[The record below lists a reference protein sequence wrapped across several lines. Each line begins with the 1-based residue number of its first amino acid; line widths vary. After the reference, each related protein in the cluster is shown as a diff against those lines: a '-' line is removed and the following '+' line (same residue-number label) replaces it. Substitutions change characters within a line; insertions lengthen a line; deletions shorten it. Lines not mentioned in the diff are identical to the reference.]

1 MNGPGTIFLL
11 GGINDML
18 FVTKC
23 WQFGLRRAGMPHRVT
38 RFIWQQG
45 FWALLCFADLWNTKH
60 HRREAQRL
68 ADLIRR
74 TQAQHP
80 GEPIHIIAHSAG
92 TAITAYALEILG
104 PNQPI
109 TSAMLVSSGLSP
121 RYDLSAALTA
131 TTAGIFTIESSLD
144 CFYLGIGTCLLGT
157 ADRRWTPAA
166 GMIGFHEPKNS
177 TQASRLQEYRWKLG
191 DVRTGWLGGHLS
203 IATPGFV
210 RQILAPWIRN
220 AEQPAITS
228 EQGQ

>member
-1 MNGPGTIFLL
+1 MTGPGTIILL

-18 FVTKC
+18 FVTKS
-23 WQFGLRRAGMPHRVT
+23 WQYGLRRAGMPHRVI

-45 FWALLCFADLWNTKH
+45 LWAMLCFADLWNTKH

-92 TAITAYALEILG
+92 TAITAYAIEILG

-109 TSAMLVSSGLSP
+109 TSAMLVGSGLSP
-121 RYDLSAALTA
+121 RFDLSSALA
-131 TTAGIFTIESSLD
+131 GTTAGIFTIESWLD

-157 ADRRWTPAA
+157 ADRHWTPAA
-166 GMIGFHEPKNS
+166 GMIGFHEPKNAP
-177 TQASRLQEYRWKLG
+177 QATPLQAHRWKLR
-191 DVRTGWLGGHLS
+191 DVQTGWLGGHLS
-203 IATPGFV
+203 IAAPGFV
-210 RQILAPWIRN
+210 KHILAPWIRN
-220 AEQPAITS
+220 AEQLATS
-228 EQGQ
+228 PEQGQ